1 MFKVPTVSI
10 IENIKNDDVETVK
23 HYLKRIPERKSLVFL
38 NVCRVGAFKTARML
52 LDLHGYDYSID
63 TNEGIQLASE
73 SGHAKIISLL
83 LKHPKT
89 DHRRMGKWCIQY
101 ACEHGHTDVVDILL
115 KNHRINPFVNN
126 CLQISIKNKHY
137 NIAKLLLGDSRIYA
151 SKKFRSLY
159 TFCKIH
165 ENTFHDNGIN
175 INNDVLFVIKIK
187 LAGLILK
194 FQL

>member
-83 LKHPKT
+83 LKHPKRIT
-89 DHRRMGKWCIQY
+89 AEWVNGVFNMHVNMDIQM
-101 ACEHGHTDVVDILL
+101 
-115 KNHRINPFVNN
+115 
-126 CLQISIKNKHY
+126 
-137 NIAKLLLGDSRIYA
+137 
-151 SKKFRSLY
+151 
-159 TFCKIH
+159 
-165 ENTFHDNGIN
+165 
-175 INNDVLFVIKIK
+175 
-187 LAGLILK
+187 
-194 FQL
+194 